1 MFQKTIFLKLNRTA
15 DFLFYLIIFLVP
27 FQKRFFLQDFFTCNE
42 TAFIDYS
49 SFYVSFPELLILML
63 VFIKGRF
70 ILNNFIKL
78 LSNHKNTVIFFLIIL
93 LTSFNILNSANIFLS
108 FHKIFHFFIW
118 ILFAYLGINI
128 LSNSKKIFS
137 TIAIIILSSLFQS
150 LIAIYQFIFQKSLG
164 LKFLGESI
172 LSTNILGVA
181 KIDSSF
187 GKIIRAYGTEPHPNV
202 LGCFLLL
209 GIIVSIFYLA
219 YFSGKSAECSTWNI
233 LDLFFKRKKNKL
245 KSAECSTWNILDLF
259 FKRKK
264 NKLLGIIF
272 KKEKQIIILI
282 TLINILA
289 LVLTFSRTAIFLL
302 IFFLVISFLLIKK
315 NESFKRI
322 ILLLIGF
329 TIFLNLIFLPLLK
342 NRFNEEGS
350 FKYKNVTLREIYS
363 DFAFRSIK
371 NNPIKGIGMG
381 NFVFKMQE
389 NNTFNLKTWELQ
401 PVHNIYLLAI
411 SELGII
417 LFSFIFFLFLNSI
430 LFENSGLNSKNKL
443 ILVGLFLILMTGLW
457 DHYLYS
463 FSQGISILTVIIII
477 LISCK
482 KHLQEKFN

>member
-219 YFSGKSAECSTWNI
+219 YFSG
-233 LDLFFKRKKNKL
+233 